1 MGEENRS
8 GGIKG
13 GRCVGLFLQ
22 TVINGIM
29 LGSVYAMVALGLT
42 LIFGILEIP
51 NFAHG
56 ALYMIGA
63 FITFFCI
70 TSLGSS
76 FWIALLVSMGALFVA
91 GMVIERFIY
100 RPFYQQP
107 HISSFIVAVGLIF
120 ILENGALVLW
130 GADFRRISPPSSVIF
145 NVLGVTVTAPRLIVI
160 SVAALLI
167 IAIHLFIK
175 KTRLGAAIEATSQN
189 REGAQL
195 MGINTSFVGQATF
208 GLGTALAAVA
218 ATLVAPILLISPT
231 MGEAVIA
238 MAFVIIILGGMGS
251 FIGAVLGGYI
261 IGLLETLVSTYV
273 TSYYTEAL
281 IFGVLVVVLAVKP
294 TGLFGKEH

>member
-1 MGEENRS
+1 
-8 GGIKG
+8 
-13 GRCVGLFLQ
+13 
-22 TVINGIM
+22 M

-63 FITFFCI
+63 YIAFFAI
-70 TSLGSS
+70 SALGINYW
-76 FWIALLVSMGALFVA
+76 FALIISIGALFVV
-91 GMVIERFIY
+91 GMIIERFIY
-100 RPFYQQP
+100 RPFYNQP

-130 GADFRRISPPSSVIF
+130 GADFRRIAPPSSTIF
-145 NVLGVTVTAPRLIVI
+145 NILGMTVTSQRLIVI
-160 SVAALLI
+160 GVAAFLI

-189 REGAQL
+189 RDGAQL
-195 MGINTSFVGQATF
+195 MGINTDMVGQSTF
-208 GLGTALAAVA
+208 GLGTALAGVA
-218 ATLVAPILLISPT
+218 AVLVAPILLISPV
-231 MGEAVIA
+231 MGESVIA

-251 FIGAVLGGYI
+251 FIGAVLGGYF
-261 IGLLETLVSTYV
+261 IGLFETMISTYV
-273 TSYYTEAL
+273 TSYYAESL
-281 IFGVLVVVLAVKP
+281 IFGVLVVVLAIKP

>member
-1 MGEENRS
+1 MG
-8 GGIKG
+8 
-13 GRCVGLFLQ
+13 LLLQ
-22 TVINGIM
+22 TIINGIM

-63 FITFFCI
+63 FIAFFCI
-70 TSLGSS
+70 SSLGVSY
-76 FWIALLVSMGALFVA
+76 WIALFLSVGALFIT

-100 RPFYQQP
+100 RPFYKQP
-107 HISSFIVAVGLIF
+107 QISSFIVAVGLIF
-120 ILENGALVLW
+120 IMENGALVLW
-130 GADFRRISPPSSVIF
+130 GADFRRIRPPSSAIF
-145 NVLGVTVTAPRLIVI
+145 HVLGTTVTSQRLIVI
-160 SVAALLI
+160 GVAALLI

-195 MGINTSFVGQATF
+195 MGINTSLVGQATF

-218 ATLVAPILLISPT
+218 AVLVAPILLISAT

-281 IFGVLVVVLAVKP
+281 IFGVLVMVLAVKP

>member
-1 MGEENRS
+1 MD
-8 GGIKG
+8 
-13 GRCVGLFLQ
+13 LLLQ
-22 TVINGIM
+22 TIINGIV

-63 FITFFCI
+63 YVAFFCI
-70 TSLGSS
+70 SS
-76 FWIALLVSMGALFVA
+76 MGVSYWFALVISIGALFLL
-91 GMVIERFIY
+91 GMIIERFIY
-100 RPFYQQP
+100 RPFYNQP

-130 GADFRRISPPSSVIF
+130 GADFRRIAPPSSAIF
-145 NVLGVTVTAPRLIVI
+145 NIFGITVTSQRLLVI
-160 SVAALLI
+160 GFAALLI

-189 REGAQL
+189 RDGAQL
-195 MGINTSFVGQATF
+195 MGINTGLVGQSTF
-208 GLGTALAAVA
+208 GLGTALAGVA
-218 ATLVAPILLISPT
+218 AVLVAPILLISPV
-231 MGEAVIA
+231 MGESVIA

-251 FIGAVLGGYI
+251 FTGAVIGGYI
-261 IGLLETLVSTYV
+261 IGLMETMVSTFV

-281 IFGVLVVVLAVKP
+281 IFGVLVAVLAVKP

>member
-1 MGEENRS
+1 
-8 GGIKG
+8 
-13 GRCVGLFLQ
+13 VDLLFQ
-22 TVINGIM
+22 TIINGIM

-63 FITFFCI
+63 YVAFFCI
-70 TSLGSS
+70 SS
-76 FWIALLVSMGALFVA
+76 MGVSYWFALVISIGALFLL
-91 GMVIERFIY
+91 GMIIERFIY
-100 RPFYQQP
+100 RPFYNQP

-130 GADFRRISPPSSVIF
+130 GADFRRIAPPSNAIF
-145 NVLGVTVTAPRLIVI
+145 NILGITVTSQRLLVI
-160 SVAALLI
+160 GFAALLI

-189 REGAQL
+189 RDGAQL
-195 MGINTSFVGQATF
+195 MGINTGLVGQATF
-208 GLGTALAAVA
+208 GLGTALAGVA
-218 ATLVAPILLISPT
+218 AVLVAPILLISPV
-231 MGEAVIA
+231 MGESVIA

-251 FIGAVLGGYI
+251 FIGAVIGGYI
-261 IGLLETLVSTYV
+261 IGLLETVISTFV
-273 TSYYTEAL
+273 TSYYAESL
-281 IFGVLVVVLAVKP
+281 IFGLVVAVLAVKP

>member
-1 MGEENRS
+1 VS
-8 GGIKG
+8 
-13 GRCVGLFLQ
+13 LLPQ
-22 TVINGIM
+22 TIINGIM

-63 FITFFCI
+63 FIAFFCI
-70 TSLGSS
+70 TSLGVSY
-76 FWIALLVSMGALFVA
+76 WIALVLSLAALFIA
-91 GMVIERFIY
+91 GMVIERFIF
-100 RPFYQQP
+100 RPFYKQP
-107 HISSFIVAVGLIF
+107 HVSSFIVAVGLIL

-130 GADFRRISPPSSVIF
+130 GADFRRISPPNSGII
-145 NVLGVTVTAPRLIVI
+145 NLLGITVTFQRLIVI
-160 SVAALLI
+160 LFAALLI
-167 IAIHLFIK
+167 IAIHVFIK

-195 MGINTSFVGQATF
+195 MGINTSFVGQVTF

-218 ATLVAPILLISPT
+218 AVLVAPILLISAT
-231 MGEAVIA
+231 MGESVIA

-251 FIGAVLGGYI
+251 FIGAVVGGYV

-273 TSYYTEAL
+273 TSYYVEAL
-281 IFGVLVVVLAVKP
+281 IFGILVLVLAVKP
-294 TGLFGKEH
+294 TGLFGGKH

>member
-1 MGEENRS
+1 
-8 GGIKG
+8 
-13 GRCVGLFLQ
+13 
-22 TVINGIM
+22 M

-63 FITFFCI
+63 FIAFFCI
-70 TSLGSS
+70 TSLGVSY
-76 FWIALLVSMGALFVA
+76 WMALVVSLAALFVA
-91 GMVIERFIY
+91 GMVIERFIF
-100 RPFYQQP
+100 RPFYKQP
-107 HISSFIVAVGLIF
+107 HVSSFIVAVGLIL

-130 GADFRRISPPSSVIF
+130 GADFRRISPPNSRIL
-145 NVLGVTVTAPRLIVI
+145 NLLGITVTFQRLIVI
-160 SVAALLI
+160 IFAALLI

-189 REGAQL
+189 RDGAQL
-195 MGINTSFVGQATF
+195 MGINTSFVGQVTF

-218 ATLVAPILLISPT
+218 AVLVAPILLISAT
-231 MGEAVIA
+231 MGESVIA

-251 FIGAVLGGYI
+251 FIGAVVGGYV

-273 TSYYTEAL
+273 TSYYVEAL
-281 IFGVLVVVLAVKP
+281 IFGVLVMVLAVKP
-294 TGLFGKEH
+294 TGFFGKEH

>member
-1 MGEENRS
+1 
-8 GGIKG
+8 
-13 GRCVGLFLQ
+13 
-22 TVINGIM
+22 
-29 LGSVYAMVALGLT
+29 MVALGLT

-56 ALYMIGA
+56 ALYMVGA
-63 FITFFCI
+63 FIAFFCI
-70 TSLGSS
+70 SSLGVSY
-76 FWIALLVSMGALFVA
+76 WIALVVSLAALFVA
-91 GMVIERFIY
+91 GMVVERFIY
-100 RPFYQQP
+100 RPFYKQP
-107 HISSFIVAVGLIF
+107 HISSFIVAVGLIL

-130 GADFRRISPPSSVIF
+130 GADFRRISPPNSAIL
-145 NVLGVTVTAPRLIVI
+145 NVLGITVTFQRLIVI
-160 SVAALLI
+160 IFAALLI
-167 IAIHLFIK
+167 IATHLFIK

-218 ATLVAPILLISPT
+218 AVLVAPILLISPT
-231 MGEAVIA
+231 MGESVIA

-251 FIGAVLGGYI
+251 FIGAVVGGYI

>member
-1 MGEENRS
+1 
-8 GGIKG
+8 
-13 GRCVGLFLQ
+13 VGLFLQ
-22 TVINGIM
+22 TIINGIM

-63 FITFFCI
+63 YIAFFCI
-70 TSLGSS
+70 SALGVSYWISLI
-76 FWIALLVSMGALFVA
+76 IAVAALFLA
-91 GMVIERFIY
+91 GMVIERFVY
-100 RPFYQQP
+100 RPFYNQP

-120 ILENGALVLW
+120 IMENGAQALW
-130 GADFRRISPPSSVIF
+130 GADFRRISPPSSAIF
-145 NVLGVTVTAPRLIVI
+145 NVLGTTVTAQRLLVI
-160 SVAALLI
+160 FVAALLI
-167 IAIHLFIK
+167 MAIHLFIK

-208 GLGTALAAVA
+208 GLGTALAGVA
-218 ATLVAPILLISPT
+218 AVLVAPILLISPV
-231 MGEAVIA
+231 MGESVIA

-261 IGLLETLVSTYV
+261 IGLLETLISTYV
-273 TSYYTEAL
+273 TSYYVEAI
-281 IFGVLVVVLAVKP
+281 IFGVLVLVLAVKP

>member
-1 MGEENRS
+1 MS
-8 GGIKG
+8 
-13 GRCVGLFLQ
+13 LLPQ
-22 TVINGIM
+22 TIINGIM

-63 FITFFCI
+63 FIAFFCI
-70 TSLGSS
+70 TSLGVSY
-76 FWIALLVSMGALFVA
+76 WIALVLSLAALFIA
-91 GMVIERFIY
+91 GMVIERFIF
-100 RPFYQQP
+100 RPFYKQP
-107 HISSFIVAVGLIF
+107 HVSSFIVAVGLIL

-130 GADFRRISPPSSVIF
+130 GADFRRISPPNSGII
-145 NVLGVTVTAPRLIVI
+145 NLLGITVTFQRLIVI
-160 SVAALLI
+160 LFAALLI
-167 IAIHLFIK
+167 IAIHVFIK

-195 MGINTSFVGQATF
+195 MGINTSFVGQVTF

-218 ATLVAPILLISPT
+218 AVLVAPILLISAT
-231 MGEAVIA
+231 MGESVIA

-251 FIGAVLGGYI
+251 FIGAVVGGYV

-273 TSYYTEAL
+273 TSYYVEAL
-281 IFGVLVVVLAVKP
+281 IFGILVLVLAVKP
-294 TGLFGKEH
+294 TGLFGGKH